1 MLRIAKTESGLV
13 RGIQGSDAR
22 TTVFKGIPFAADP
35 VGENRWRAPQPVE
48 PWEGIRDCLRLL
60 GFPAR
65 ASTPWELITA
75 R

>member
-22 TTVFKGIPFAADP
+22 TTIFKGIPFAADP

-48 PWEGIRDCLRLL
+48 PWEG
-60 GFPAR
+60 
-65 ASTPWELITA
+65 TPLIS
-75 R
+75 